1 MWSMRS
7 FLRKIL
13 MVAWSAVL
21 AFLILGFGQRLWG
34 ALLVT
39 NLKTTPAIPW
49 AVPLMGLVLW
59 LMWKYL
65 GGSWWPRRTSEA
77 RRRCLRAMRV
87 PAPVLGWAF
96 VAGLLSIVALAGY
109 WIVLFQLVKMS
120 PNTVP
125 DLSKFPWLTTAL
137 VIVMASLVS
146 PVTEESAFR
155 GYCQVILEREFNGTV
170 AVVISSFLFA
180 MAHVT
185 HGLLWPKLL
194 VYFLVGVV
202 FGVTAY
208 LTRSTIPALPVHIIG
223 DMIFFILVWPYDAGR
238 NLVWESGTDKWF
250 WIHAGQ
256 AVLFTALAIPAFL
269 RLAKVSEPLRA
280 AGGSGIDNGRA

>member
-7 FLRKIL
+7 LLRKVLII
-13 MVAWSAVL
+13 AWSTVL
-21 AFLILGFGQRLWG
+21 SFLILGFGQGLWG

-39 NLKTTPAIPW
+39 NLKTIPTIPW

-77 RRRCLRAMRV
+77 RRRCLRAKRV

-96 VAGLLSIVALAGY
+96 VAGLVSIVALAGY

-125 DLSKFPWLTTAL
+125 DLSKFPWLTTTL

-146 PVTEESAFR
+146 PVTEEAAFR

-170 AVVISSFLFA
+170 AVGISSFLFA

-208 LTRSTIPALPVHIIG
+208 LTRSTLPALPVHIIG

-238 NLVWESGTDKWF
+238 QLVWESGADKWF

-256 AVLFTALAIPAFL
+256 AALFTMLAIPAFF
-269 RLAKVSEPLRA
+269 RLERVSKPLRA